1 MTRKLYCDM
10 SVRERAQA
18 LRTLTAALEDIER
31 LRELETRKA
40 YVLLQLRDALR
51 AELKKVSRA

>member
-18 LRTLTAALEDIER
+18 LRTLTVALEDIER
-31 LRELETRKA
+31 LLDLETRKA
-40 YVLLQLRDALR
+40 CVLLQLRDALR